1 MLARAAQNLPSPSSP
16 FIGDVSNVPRH
27 GITQKLTAASQKP
40 RPVTNQRA
48 SAKPTA
54 TEPAELAS
62 EVVNNPA
69 AQETGLKK
77 KSKKTKRREPAV
89 VPVAD
94 PPPTMNTE
102 VSRNGNDM
110 NVSVKRGKG
119 WRSTPLLQ
127 PSPQPG
133 ASTDLQASKKGRRRR
148 DQEQEFA
155 QGDTTDIQ
163 DMGDFDF
170 EGELKKFNKKQV
182 FDEIRQGDTT
192 ADEDRLVSHNRIHR
206 PGTYG
211 GKNLHP
217 TEPVLSPKLLAQASN
232 DVGSTSDAD
241 TELDFPNGRAS
252 SRHSITRSVLNKK
265 PSRQNSQ
272 HVDIRTAPHPLLPL
286 SATISNRSSSS
297 LVSRSRKPSS
307 MAAISPRPDRSHTPP
322 LTRSIADLA
331 ASATE
336 TTPEPHFV
344 ILPDMSACP
353 TLLPG
358 ALDALEFAAVETF
371 GLSADALTE
380 SAGRCIAEAAANIA
394 EDSIRR
400 RPSRTSTIRG
410 SMTSSTVLNQ
420 PPTSSPTPS
429 QAPVIV
435 VLAGDHVVGAR
446 ALAAARHL
454 VTHGFHIIAAETVYS
469 KTDAINDQ
477 RRTQVGILRKM
488 RAAGAPVR
496 RGRWA
501 RAEEHI
507 KHLPGPPA
515 VIIDALL
522 AGTPI
527 TSISQNPLQVS
538 VHGSANPSAIQQAE
552 IRSMIDWANRSA
564 APVLSISVPSGVDG
578 TSGVTTT
585 VDGEPLAVRPARVL
599 ALGAPLSGLLRAMLL
614 TGERWPVTL
623 ADVGLNIAL
632 RKEEGLAF
640 LGGASRK
647 GAAAWTM
654 ELEVADDSG
663 EEEGLQDS
671 RIGRVP

>member
-1 MLARAAQNLPSPSSP
+1 
-16 FIGDVSNVPRH
+16 
-27 GITQKLTAASQKP
+27 
-40 RPVTNQRA
+40 
-48 SAKPTA
+48 
-54 TEPAELAS
+54 
-62 EVVNNPA
+62 
-69 AQETGLKK
+69 
-77 KSKKTKRREPAV
+77 
-89 VPVAD
+89 
-94 PPPTMNTE
+94 MNTE

-133 ASTDLQASKKGRRRR
+133 TSTDPHASKKGRRRK

-217 TEPVLSPKLLAQASN
+217 TEPVLSPKLSAQASN
-232 DVGSTSDAD
+232 DIGSTSDAD

-252 SRHSITRSVLNKK
+252 SRHSITRSVLTKK
-265 PSRQNSQ
+265 QPSRQNSQ
-272 HVDIRTAPHPLLPL
+272 HVDIRTVPHPLLPL

-331 ASATE
+331 ASAPE
-336 TTPEPHFV
+336 PTPEPHFV
-344 ILPDMSACP
+344 ILPAMSACP

-358 ALDALEFAAVETF
+358 ALDALEFAAVDTF

-380 SAGRCIAEAAANIA
+380 SAARCIAEAATNLA
-394 EDSIRR
+394 EDSDRR
-400 RPSRTSTIRG
+400 RPSRTSTVRG
-410 SMTSSTVLNQ
+410 SITSSTILNQ
-420 PPTSSPTPS
+420 PSTSSPTPS
-429 QAPVIV
+429 QTPVIV

-469 KTDAINDQ
+469 KTEAINDQ
-477 RRTQVGILRKM
+477 RRT
-488 RAAGAPVR
+488 GAPAARIFLRMLTCVR
-496 RGRWA
+496 RGRWT

-507 KHLPGPPA
+507 KHLPGPPL

-538 VHGSANPSAIQQAE
+538 VTGSADPSTIQQTE
-552 IRSMIDWANRSA
+552 IRAMIDWANRSR
-564 APVLSISVPSGVDG
+564 APVLSIAVPSGVDG
-578 TSGVTTT
+578 TSGVTTV
-585 VDGEPLAVRPARVL
+585 VDGEPLAIRPARVL
-599 ALGAPLSGLLRAMLL
+599 APLSGLLRAMLL
-614 TGERWPVTL
+614 TGERWSVSL

-640 LGGASRK
+640 LGGAGRRR
-647 GAAAWTM
+647 AAAWTM
-654 ELEVADDSG
+654 ELEIADGSG
-663 EEEGLQDS
+663 EEEGVPES
-671 RIGRVP
+671 RIGRVR